1 VLDLHQLPVAVVPS
15 QATGGSQAG
24 QSGCGTLHSVSRL
37 PVTVIGIGADGW
49 LGLTEAARDALH
61 AAEVIFGG
69 PRQLALL
76 PAEITAERRPWPT
89 PLVPALPGLIEGAE
103 RAAILASGD
112 PMFFGIGAT
121 LVRLLGADAVRVIT
135 HPSSISLACARL
147 GWPVEDVEVV
157 SLVGRPAAMLHAALQ
172 PGRRV
177 LVLVGES
184 GGAATVAER
193 LRSRGYGDSRLIV
206 LEQLGGPAER
216 VAPWTGGEHDPL
228 AIVAF
233 ECRPDAGTVPLPR
246 TPGLPDDAFDHDGQ
260 LTKREIRAITLAALA
275 PVSGQLLWDVGAGS
289 GSVGIEW
296 MRAHPASRAVA
307 IEPREDRRARI
318 AANADALGVP
328 ALLVVAGAAPE
339 ALAGLPE
346 PDAIFVGGG
355 VSVPGVLDACLDAL
369 RPGRRLVANGVTVET
384 ETVLATAHAHHGGT
398 LTRIAIQRAA
408 PIGGFTGW
416 APARPVTQWAYRKE
430 ER

>member
-1 VLDLHQLPVAVVPS
+1 
-15 QATGGSQAG
+15 
-24 QSGCGTLHSVSRL
+24 VSRP

-49 LGLTEAARDALH
+49 PGLAEAARDALH

-69 PRQLALL
+69 PRQLSLL
-76 PAEITAERRPWPT
+76 PTEIAAERRPWPT
-89 PLVPALPGLIEGAE
+89 PLVPALPRLIEGLE
-103 RAAILASGD
+103 RAAMLASGD
-112 PMFFGIGAT
+112 PMFFGIGST
-121 LVRLLGADAVRVIT
+121 LVRLLGAEAVRVIT

-157 SLVGRPAAMLHAALQ
+157 SLVGRPAATLHAALQ

-177 LVLVGES
+177 LALVGEA

-193 LRSRGYGDSRLIV
+193 LRSRGYGGSPLRV
-206 LEQLGGPAER
+206 LEQLGGPTER

-246 TPGLPDDAFDHDGQ
+246 TPGLPDNAFDHDGQ
-260 LTKREIRAITLAALA
+260 LTKHEIRAITLAALA
-275 PVSGQLLWDVGAGS
+275 PVPGQLLWDVGAGS

-328 ALLVVAGAAPE
+328 ALLIVAGAAPE

-355 VSVPGVLDACLDAL
+355 ASVPGVLDACLSAL
-369 RPGRRLVANGVTVET
+369 RPGGRLVANGVTVET

-430 ER
+430 DQ